1 MFPELPFG
9 GGSGSG
15 GGGWTFISLYISN
28 KNVSNQQLIF
38 LRFTP
43 SLAGHFVLFKK
54 MISLAMSIADVAL
67 LFANIMLT
75 RHLQN
80 SLWSLNSVNTVSGL
94 WHKLG
99 VFSQL
104 QSMTPFRQVA

>member
-1 MFPELPFG
+1 MLATKSSSFSDLPPLSQVNLCF
-9 GGSGSG
+9 
-15 GGGWTFISLYISN
+15 Y
-28 KNVSNQQLIF
+28 
-38 LRFTP
+38 
-43 SLAGHFVLFKK
+43 KK

-80 SLWSLNSVNTVSGL
+80 SLWSLNSVNTVYGL
-94 WHKLG
+94 WYKLG
-99 VFSQL
+99 DFSQL